1 MFPEWT
7 LSVWGIVGD
16 LLAAVFA
23 ASVLF
28 LLRASHPIPAFLW
41 LVLWLV
47 LLAANAEHIYAL
59 NEPLRLGNFQFALD
73 INFVRGSLLSLHTW
87 PFAVIAVAAGAWV
100 WRRLSKNPKNTLALF
115 VCAFMAVSSAATSL
129 RLALGASYWRHASP
143 MALMLSNALADSFS
157 YQTPIAAAGGAD
169 IDNFFVRDVSGERLT
184 TVKDKPTNVL
194 LVVLE
199 GISGAYLA
207 QSREITGF
215 QSRLEMPNLSRI
227 ADTGFVLPNFVS
239 HGVGT
244 IGGLYSLYCGDY
256 SQTLTNSE
264 SIKPFLL
271 LDLPPEKIPQCLPQ
285 KLRQAG
291 YSTAYLQA
299 ADLRYMKKSD
309 FLPNIGFERVAGK
322 GDFAGGDLANFW
334 GAGDGDLLS
343 AALGEIERL
352 RAIGKPWFL
361 SLLSVGTHHPYIAPD
376 DYIVARRRKPQNG
389 RRALSG

>member
-1 MFPEWT
+1 
-7 LSVWGIVGD
+7 
-16 LLAAVFA
+16 
-23 ASVLF
+23 
-28 LLRASHPIPAFLW
+28 
-41 LVLWLV
+41 
-47 LLAANAEHIYAL
+47 
-59 NEPLRLGNFQFALD
+59 
-73 INFVRGSLLSLHTW
+73 
-87 PFAVIAVAAGAWV
+87 
-100 WRRLSKNPKNTLALF
+100 
-115 VCAFMAVSSAATSL
+115 
-129 RLALGASYWRHASP
+129 

-271 LDLPPEKIPQCLPQ
+271 LDLPPERFHNAFLKNFGKRVIPPLIFKPPIC
-285 KLRQAG
+285 
-291 YSTAYLQA
+291 
-299 ADLRYMKKSD
+299 
-309 FLPNIGFERVAGK
+309 
-322 GDFAGGDLANFW
+322 
-334 GAGDGDLLS
+334 
-343 AALGEIERL
+343 
-352 RAIGKPWFL
+352 AI
-361 SLLSVGTHHPYIAPD
+361 
-376 DYIVARRRKPQNG
+376 
-389 RRALSG
+389 

>member
-1 MFPEWT
+1 M
-7 LSVWGIVGD
+7 
-16 LLAAVFA
+16 
-23 ASVLF
+23 
-28 LLRASHPIPAFLW
+28 
-41 LVLWLV
+41 WLV

-285 KLRQAG
+285 KLG
-291 YSTAYLQA
+291 
-299 ADLRYMKKSD
+299 K
-309 FLPNIGFERVAGK
+309 RVIPPLIFK
-322 GDFAGGDLANFW
+322 PP
-334 GAGDGDLLS
+334 
-343 AALGEIERL
+343 IC
-352 RAIGKPWFL
+352 AI
-361 SLLSVGTHHPYIAPD
+361 
-376 DYIVARRRKPQNG
+376 
-389 RRALSG
+389 